1 MQQHRWRWLW
11 IWVGVLVAG
20 CGQVWSSEGTRTATR
35 EPTLPLFGYTLLPPS
50 LTPGFWS
57 AYTATPL
64 IVPGSTSMIVSPS
77 PIALYL
83 NVTGPT
89 CYETPVGSLVC
100 LGQVYNMLDS
110 PVEQITVGV
119 QLLARDGTLLATGEA
134 LLARWLLPA
143 GSAGPY
149 RVLFDALP
157 DGFANARPF
166 IMSGQIAPSVGDYY
180 ANLTLQEVSGTFV
193 IDQYQVSLSLIN
205 LNPEAVEHV
214 AVTMTLLDDQH
225 RVTGFRQVYL
235 DADRRLAPGESLA
248 LTVKVIPQGPNT
260 VAFDAFAE
268 GYLVQN

>member
-35 EPTLPLFGYTLLPPS
+35 EPTLPLLGYTLLPAS

-64 IVPGSTSMIVSPS
+64 IPPDGASMIISPS

-110 PVEQITVGV
+110 PVEQVTVGV
-119 QLLARDGTLLATGEA
+119 QLLARDGTPLTTGEA

-143 GSAGPY
+143 GAAGPY
-149 RVLFDALP
+149 RVLFDSMP
-157 DGFANARPF
+157 DGVANARPF
-166 IMSGQIAPSVGDYY
+166 ILSGQIAPDVDTHY

-193 IDQYQVSLSLIN
+193 IDQYQVSLSIIN
-205 LNPEAVEHV
+205 RNPSVVEHI

-235 DADRRLAPGESLA
+235 DADRRLAPGDSLA

>member
-20 CGQVWSSEGTRTATR
+20 CGQIWSSEGTRTATR
-35 EPTLPLFGYTLLPPS
+35 EPTLPLLGYTLLPPS

-64 IVPGSTSMIVSPS
+64 IPPASTSMIGSPA
-77 PIALYL
+77 PIAVYL

-89 CYETPVGSLVC
+89 CYETPIGSLVC

-110 PVEQITVGV
+110 PVEQVTVGV
-119 QLLARDGTLLATGEA
+119 QLLASDGTPLMIGEA
-134 LLARWLLPA
+134 LLARWVLPA

-149 RVLFDALP
+149 RVLFDRLP
-157 DGFANARPF
+157 DGVVNARP
-166 IMSGQIAPSVGDYY
+166 IILSGQIAPDVGNPY

-193 IDQYQVSLSLIN
+193 IDQYQVSVSIIN
-205 LNPEAVEHV
+205 LNPSAVGHI

-235 DADRRLAPGESLA
+235 DADRRLVPGESLA
-248 LTVKVIPQGPNT
+248 LTVKVIPQGSNT

-268 GYLVQN
+268 GYLIQN

>member
-50 LTPGFWS
+50 LTPGFGS
-57 AYTATPL
+57 AYTVTPL
-64 IVPGSTSMIVSPS
+64 ISPDSTNMIVSPS

-110 PVEQITVGV
+110 PVEQVMVGV
-119 QLLARDGTLLATGEA
+119 QLVARDGTPLATGQG

-143 GSAGPY
+143 GAAGPY
-149 RVLFDALP
+149 RVLFDRLP
-157 DGFANARPF
+157 DGVANARSF
-166 IMSGQIAPSVGDYY
+166 ILSGQNAPDTGNAHV
-180 ANLTLQEVSGTFV
+180 NLTLQEVSGTFI
-193 IDQYQVSLSLIN
+193 IDQYQVSLSIIN
-205 LNPEAVEHV
+205 QNSSPVGHI
-214 AVTMTLLDDQH
+214 AVTMTLLDNQR
-225 RVTGFRQVYL
+225 RVTGFRQEYL
-235 DADRRLAPGESLA
+235 DADRRLAPGDSLA
-248 LTVKVIPQGPNT
+248 LTLKVIPQGPNT

-268 GYLVQN
+268 GYLIPN

>member
-20 CGQVWSSEGTRTATR
+20 CGQIWSSEGTRTATR
-35 EPTLPLFGYTLLPPS
+35 EPTLPLLGYTLLPPS

-64 IVPGSTSMIVSPS
+64 IPPASTSMIGSPA
-77 PIALYL
+77 PIAVYL

-89 CYETPVGSLVC
+89 CYETPIGSLVC

-110 PVEQITVGV
+110 PVEQVTVGV
-119 QLLARDGTLLATGEA
+119 
-134 LLARWLLPA
+134 LPA

-149 RVLFDALP
+149 RVLFDRLP
-157 DGFANARPF
+157 DGVVNARP
-166 IMSGQIAPSVGDYY
+166 IILSGQIAPDVGNPY

-193 IDQYQVSLSLIN
+193 IDQYQVSVSIIN
-205 LNPEAVEHV
+205 LNPSAVGHI

-235 DADRRLAPGESLA
+235 DADRRLVPGESLA
-248 LTVKVIPQGPNT
+248 LTVKVIPQGSNT

-268 GYLVQN
+268 GYLIQN

>member
-35 EPTLPLFGYTLLPPS
+35 EPTLPLLGYTLLPAS

-64 IVPGSTSMIVSPS
+64 IPPDGASMIISPS

-89 CYETPVGSLVC
+89 CYETPIGSLVC

-110 PVEQITVGV
+110 PVEQVTVGV
-119 QLLARDGTLLATGEA
+119 QLLARDGTPLTTGEA

-143 GSAGPY
+143 GAAGPY
-149 RVLFDALP
+149 RVLFDSMP
-157 DGFANARPF
+157 DGVVNARPF
-166 IMSGQIAPSVGDYY
+166 ILSGQIALDRP
-180 ANLTLQEVSGTFV
+180 VSGFAV
-193 IDQYQVSLSLIN
+193 YHQPESLGSR
-205 LNPEAVEHV
+205 AHRR
-214 AVTMTLLDDQH
+214 DDDPARRSTQGH
-225 RVTGFRQVYL
+225 RVPPGVPGCRPPPGT
-235 DADRRLAPGESLA
+235 RRLARPDG
-248 LTVKVIPQGPNT
+248 QGHPT
-260 VAFDAFAE
+260 GAQHGGV
-268 GYLVQN
+268 